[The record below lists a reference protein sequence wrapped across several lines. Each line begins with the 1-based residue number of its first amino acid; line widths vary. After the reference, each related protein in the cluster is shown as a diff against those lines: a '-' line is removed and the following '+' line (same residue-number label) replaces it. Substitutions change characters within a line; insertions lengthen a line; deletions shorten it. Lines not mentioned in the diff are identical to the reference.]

1 MENKTWMENKGMFTL
16 QKLGLNHQALPNSIY
31 VVRYDLDNRRFY
43 LQKLFSEFIFEDKI
57 YNVEEIFI
65 NHVVKTLEHSN
76 RNEGILLNGVKG
88 TGKTVTAKLIC
99 SKIQLPVLIIDQ
111 DLTDYGLI
119 GFLSEFNQDVIIFID
134 EYEKIFEERSNMLSL
149 MDGVLKSINKKIFIL
164 TTNHLHID
172 QNMIDRP
179 SRIRYLKTFEG
190 LPVQTVIEIVDD
202 KLKLPEFKTDVLTY
216 LAQLELLT
224 IDGVISICNEVNL
237 HKVSPTV
244 FGSFFNLSK
253 KEVRCNFSLVNSDN
267 FMSIVPNILADCH
280 YNIYDND
287 DYEEL
292 YVDGGHVGSIVEA
305 IDDFLEIDMI
315 YTKNQNARIINVL
328 SSKLFE
334 HYELT
339 SKHFEDVNF
348 SFIVKDQIRITPYD
362 NHRWKINIVLKK
374 QPIYKLSHFSKS
386 LII

>member
-1 MENKTWMENKGMFTL
+1 MENKVWMENKGAFTL
-16 QKLGLNHQALPNSIY
+16 QKLGSNHQVLPNNIY
-31 VVRYDLDNRRFY
+31 VIKYDLDNRKFY
-43 LQKLFSEFIFEDKI
+43 LQRLFSEFTFEDKI
-57 YNVEEIFI
+57 YNVEEVFI

-99 SKIQLPVLIIDQ
+99 SRIQLPVLIIDQ

-119 GFLSEFNQDVIIFID
+119 GFLSELNQDVIIFID

-149 MDGVLKSINKKIFIL
+149 MDGVLKSTTKKIFIL

-190 LPVQTVIEIVDD
+190 LNAQTIIEIVDD
-202 KLKLPEFKTDVLTY
+202 KLQLPEFKTDILTY

-253 KEVRCNFSLVNSDN
+253 KEVRCNFSFVNSDN
-267 FMSIVPNILADCH
+267 FMSIVPNILADCY
-280 YNIYDND
+280 YNIYDSD
-287 DYEEL
+287 DDHREL
-292 YVDGGHVGSIVEA
+292 YVDGGYVGSIVEA
-305 IDDFLEIDMI
+305 IDDFLEIDML
-315 YTKNQNARIINVL
+315 YAKHQTRILNVL

-339 SKHFEDVNF
+339 PKHFEDANF
-348 SFIVKDQIRITPYD
+348 SFIIKDQIRITPYD
-362 NHRWKINIVLKK
+362 TNRWKINIVLKK
-374 QPIYKLSHFSKS
+374 QPIYKLSHFGKS